1 MEDTDVTAI
10 VAIYNNLDQ
19 VLLLKRAESCEWEP
33 GKWSLPGG
41 HAVVGETEQQAAI
54 REVSEET
61 GIAIADLEFVRLRKK
76 NYLFKTFTY
85 SGIVT
90 KETLDLNENTDFVW
104 VGFEEL
110 KNYNIVPALK
120 QDLMLIKR

>member
-10 VAIYNNLDQ
+10 VAIYNESDQ
-19 VLLLKRAESCEWEP
+19 VLLLKRAENCEWEP
-33 GKWSLPGG
+33 GKWSFPGG
-41 HAVVGETEQQAAI
+41 HAVVGETEEEAAI
-54 REVSEET
+54 REVNEET
-61 GIAIADLEFVRLRKK
+61 GITIAELEFVRRRKK

-90 KETLDLNENTDFVW
+90 KETLDLCENTDFAW

-110 KNYNIVPALK
+110 KKYNIVPSLK

>member
-1 MEDTDVTAI
+1 MEDTEITALA
-10 VAIYNNLDQ
+10 AIYNELDQ
-19 VLLLKRAESCEWEP
+19 VLILKRADNCIWEP

-41 HAVVGETEQQAAI
+41 HAVAGETEKQAVI
-54 REVSEET
+54 REVNEET
-61 GIAIADLEFVRLRKK
+61 GITISNLEFVRRRKK

-90 KETLDLNENTDFVW
+90 KETLDLYENTDFAW
-104 VGFEEL
+104 VRLGEL
-110 KNYNIVPALK
+110 ENYDVVPSLK